1 MSQMTEI
8 KDTALFV
15 ELSDRE
21 QESVAGGAGL
31 QDLFGPIVFQQ
42 TDIDTSAEAT
52 TNFNDG
58 SSSTR
63 RTGYKMSQTTFV
75 MPLLSLFGGGGGGRR
90 SRRSR
95 MNMFSLLMSLF
106 S

>member
-1 MSQMTEI
+1 MSQMTKF
-8 KDTALFV
+8 KDTDLLV

-21 QESVAGGAGL
+21 QETVAGGAGL
-31 QDLFGPIVFQQ
+31 QDLFGSIFFQQ

-52 TNFNDG
+52 TTFNDG
-58 SSSTR
+58 TSATR
-63 RTGYKMSQTTFV
+63 RTGYKLSQTTFSI
-75 MPLLSLFGGGGGGRR
+75 PLLSLFGGGGGRR

-95 MNMFSLLMSLF
+95 MNMFSLLFSLF

>member
-1 MSQMTEI
+1 MSQMTKF
-8 KDTALFV
+8 KDTDLLV

-21 QESVAGGAGL
+21 QETVAGGANL
-31 QDLFGPIVFQQ
+31 QDLFGSIFFQQ

-52 TNFNDG
+52 TTFNDG
-58 SSSTR
+58 TSATR
-63 RTGYKMSQTTFV
+63 RTGYKLSQTTFSI
-75 MPLLSLFGGGGGGRR
+75 PLLSLFAGGRRR

-95 MNMFSLLMSLF
+95 MNMFSLLFSLF